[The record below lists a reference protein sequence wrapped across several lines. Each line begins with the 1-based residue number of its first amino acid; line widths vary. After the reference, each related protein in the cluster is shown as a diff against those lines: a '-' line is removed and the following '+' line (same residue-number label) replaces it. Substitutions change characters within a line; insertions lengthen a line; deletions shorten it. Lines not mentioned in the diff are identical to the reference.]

1 MSQIIFDEYYGES
14 KETKIARLL
23 WLWYDYHT
31 EMHDRTFPHIKGR
44 HGEAMIID
52 SMYRSMSNLYAK
64 NQLNYIWGVSRRYGI
79 TSLEMNAAK
88 NSSPRNLMTDAML
101 EDFQQTMIREEGILM
116 EIGLLIK

>member
-1 MSQIIFDEYYGES
+1 MKPFIYEYFEEQR
-14 KETKIARLL
+14 KAKIALLL
-23 WLWYDYHT
+23 WQWYDYHT
-31 EMHDRTFPHIKGR
+31 EMHDRTFPHVKGR
-44 HGEAMIID
+44 YGEAMIID

-64 NQLNYIWGVSRRYGI
+64 NRLNYIWEVSRRYGI

-101 EDFQQTMIREEGILM
+101 EDFQQTMIREEDLLM